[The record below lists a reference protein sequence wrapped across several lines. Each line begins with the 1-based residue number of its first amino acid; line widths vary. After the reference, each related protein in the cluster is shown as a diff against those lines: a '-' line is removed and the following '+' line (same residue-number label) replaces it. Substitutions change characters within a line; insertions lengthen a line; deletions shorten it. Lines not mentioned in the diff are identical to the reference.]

1 MKELA
6 DPDVIPVWQ
15 PQGYSTYQI
24 TKDIAAKTGKKAT
37 HTGVLDPMA
46 EGVIIVLT
54 GDRRLEKNAFSNG
67 TKKYEFDLVFGL
79 STDSFD
85 GMGLVTQIDLSNRPF
100 KQCIEK
106 VLPFLVGDY
115 SQTVP
120 LFSAQKVN
128 GKKLF
133 MYPRLGLT
141 SPELP
146 IKKGTIFNLQ
156 LMDYSQIYL
165 ASLITEIAEKIKNI
179 RLGEFRQEQILKGWD
194 TLLESTD
201 TQEMV
206 VRATFTVETSRGLY
220 IRSLSQD
227 ICYKLGVLGF
237 VTRLVRTQNGIY
249 TKNECCTVG
258 EVC

>member
-1 MKELA
+1 MKELT

-54 GDRRLEKNAFSNG
+54 SDRRLEKNTFSNG

-85 GMGLVTQIDLSNRPF
+85 GMGLVTQIDLSNKPF
-100 KQCIEK
+100 KKCIEK
-106 VLPFLVGDY
+106 VLPLMVGDY

-133 MYPRLGLT
+133 MYPRLGLP

-146 IKKGTIFNLQ
+146 VKKGTIFNLE
-156 LMDYSQIYL
+156 LTDYSQIQL
-165 ASLITEIAEKIKNI
+165 APLIKEITEKIKNI
-179 RLGEFRQEQILKGWD
+179 RLGEFRQGQISQGWKSLSELVD
-194 TLLESTD
+194 IN
-201 TQEMV
+201 EMV